1 MANLLRLSTLCVSF
15 LFTFFHYLSRPLTHS
30 LTVPRTRR
38 RTQYT
43 TVLLAIYIM
52 TYTIIEI
59 LPERKR
65 YQVSYKAWAMYCAI
79 LKDACLNQSVSSPT
93 VRIPAFQAGD
103 PGSTPGWRIQAGVE
117 YSYWTCTT
125 IFDTKSCAMSP
136 PTHWYTWFGVGEVLL
151 KCPNSVTHTD
161 ILRFYF

>member
-1 MANLLRLSTLCVSF
+1 MHWQKYHMANLLRLSTLCVSF

-59 LPERKR
+59 LPERER
-65 YQVSYKAWAMYCAI
+65 YQVSYKAWAIYCAI
-79 LKDACLNQSVSSPT
+79 LKEACLNRSVSSPT

-103 PGSTPGWRIQAGVE
+103 PGSTPGWRTMTFFWHASICF
-117 YSYWTCTT
+117 SYNTNISWCECRCLH
-125 IFDTKSCAMSP
+125 IYVYIYMCVCRAVCMRRCQ
-136 PTHWYTWFGVGEVLL
+136 Y
-151 KCPNSVTHTD
+151 
-161 ILRFYF
+161 I